1 MAPFRRPSDRVP
13 LQQRSASAAAA
24 TTVPMDDDPTDA
36 KQPVVEPTVPAADP
50 SRPRNSSKIS
60 PDARTNWLSWL
71 FFSWQTPLM
80 RLGYQ
85 RTLEMDDM
93 YLMSDE
99 LTADL
104 NCRELQKNWDLEV
117 ERFEAAKAARPAV
130 PETDA
135 LAGAD
140 AADASK
146 TDGEGAKST
155 KKTKKPEP
163 THPSLVRALWKT
175 YGFPW
180 ALTGIHYAIN
190 IASQVASPIVLQYLL
205 EYLAIEEIRHKGLP
219 APLQWA
225 GRGFLL
231 VLAIFLLQCVA
242 TMSNSLFFI
251 ASMRIGIQ
259 LRSALIAAIYS
270 KSLRL
275 SARARAT
282 DFNAGKVTNLIATD
296 TFRIDMFTPYIHV
309 LWTSPLTI
317 IIILALLIRSLG
329 PSALAGFALMAIF
342 TPIQGIVLKRL
353 SVYRKDGQVLTDQR
367 VKLINEMLQ
376 GVRIL
381 KLFGWEEKFV
391 DSIMDVREKELH
403 FVGRL
408 ASWRAAINGV
418 AQVIP
423 ALAAILVFAVYYA
436 TGNELTPSVVFSSLA
451 LFNQLR
457 LPLILAF
464 VVDSLVAC
472 NRIASLLYAEELTS
486 QPDFIDNASAPNAI
500 EIKHADFEWNE
511 GQTQIHSADLAIPR
525 GKLIAVCGAV
535 GSGKSSLL
543 SGIIGE
549 MRRTSGSVTISGRMG
564 YCPQQPWI
572 QNATLRDNV
581 LFGLPYNAERYQR
594 AIKLA
599 SLERDLR
606 QLDDGDQTEIGE
618 KGINLSGGQKARVN
632 LARAIY
638 FDPDIFLLD
647 DPLSAVDAHVGG
659 YLFNET
665 IAGALRDKTI
675 VLVTHALHFV
685 PKADYVVYLKD
696 GRIAE
701 QGTFQ
706 QLMEADGDF
715 AQQMKS
721 FGGLDHHSDSDAESA
736 QGSGSGSDETADL
749 TVAVAT
755 ATATPAAIAK
765 AKEASVPA
773 GLNAAANGKA
783 APHKLMQAEERM
795 AGAVDWS
802 VYMAY
807 FRATGGMLGVAII
820 LGVLIL
826 SQVFRVGND
835 LWLAAWTGRTFELSQ
850 GAYLGI
856 FFMWGVL
863 QAVSYVVNGMQVAY
877 AGVRAGRSLH
887 HAALLK
893 IMRSPMVFFETT
905 PLGRIINRFSK
916 DQDAMDNTLP
926 DSGRMFLGT
935 LAMTLSTF
943 VVMIVSTP
951 PFAGPLVP
959 LLVLYWFA
967 QKFYRASSRE
977 FKRLDSLS
985 RSPLYSQFSESL
997 TGIVTIRAY
1006 REQSRFAALNRV
1018 LIDNNNR
1025 PIYMQT
1031 CAQRW
1036 LSLRIEMIGNFL
1048 VFFAGLFGVTANG
1061 SISASLIGLSLS
1073 YALQITGVL
1082 NWCVR
1087 QAAEVEIQ
1095 MNSVERL
1102 DYYAEHLESEAP
1114 PVTDV
1119 RPAPEW
1125 PAHGEIELK
1134 NVTMAYRAD
1143 LDPVLKN
1150 VSLKIPAGF
1159 KAGIVGRTGAG
1170 KSTLIV
1176 ALFRLVELREGS
1188 ITIDGMDISQLGL
1201 ADLRQRLSI
1210 IPQDP
1215 VLFAGT
1221 VRSNLDRF
1229 GTASDAVLWEC
1240 LERAGLKNYVQSLD
1254 GKLDASVAENGEDMS
1269 VGQRQ
1274 LMCLARAMVKQSKIL
1289 IMDEATASVDLE
1301 TDALIQKAIRRDF
1314 AGATV
1319 ITIAHRLNTII
1330 DYDMIV
1336 QMDHGRVAEC
1346 GTPAELLARPD
1357 SMFAALVD
1365 ETGPTNAALLRRLAA
1380 EHRIELA

>member
-36 KQPVVEPTVPAADP
+36 KQPVVEPTTPTADL

-99 LTADL
+99 MTADL

-135 LAGAD
+135 LAGVD

-146 TDGEGAKST
+146 TAGEGTKST
-155 KKTKKPEP
+155 KKSKKPEP
-163 THPSLVRALWKT
+163 THPSLVRALWET
-175 YGFPW
+175 YGIPW
-180 ALTGIHYAIN
+180 ALTGIYYAIN

-219 APLQWA
+219 APSQWV

-242 TMSNSLFFI
+242 TMTNSLFFI

-353 SVYRKDGQVLTDQR
+353 SVYRKDGQILTDQR

-436 TGNELTPSVVFSSLA
+436 TGNELTASVVFSSLA

-457 LPLILAF
+457 LPLMFLPMSLAF
-464 VVDSLVAC
+464 VVDSLVAS
-472 NRIASLLYAEELTS
+472 NRIAALLYAEELSS
-486 QPDFIDNASAPNAI
+486 QPNFIDDASAPNAI
-500 EIKHADFEWNE
+500 EIKHADFEWNV
-511 GQTQIHSADLAIPR
+511 GQTQIHRAHLAIPR
-525 GKLIAVCGAV
+525 GKLVAVCGAV

-543 SGIIGE
+543 SGIVGE
-549 MRRTSGSVTISGRMG
+549 MRRTSGSVTIAGRMG

-606 QLDDGDQTEIGE
+606 QLDDSDQTEIGE

-665 IAGALRDKTI
+665 IAGRSARKELSCF
-675 VLVTHALHFV
+675 VTHALTFV
-685 PKADYVVYLKD
+685 PKADSL
-696 GRIAE
+696 
-701 QGTFQ
+701 
-706 QLMEADGDF
+706 
-715 AQQMKS
+715 
-721 FGGLDHHSDSDAESA
+721 
-736 QGSGSGSDETADL
+736 
-749 TVAVAT
+749 
-755 ATATPAAIAK
+755 
-765 AKEASVPA
+765 
-773 GLNAAANGKA
+773 
-783 APHKLMQAEERM
+783 
-795 AGAVDWS
+795 
-802 VYMAY
+802 
-807 FRATGGMLGVAII
+807 
-820 LGVLIL
+820 
-826 SQVFRVGND
+826 FRVGND

-856 FFMWGVL
+856 YFMWGVL
-863 QAVSYVVNGMQVAY
+863 QAVSYVINGMQVAY

-1188 ITIDGMDISQLGL
+1188 ITVDGMDISQLGL

-1215 VLFAGT
+1215 VLFAGS

-1346 GTPAELLARPD
+1346 GTPAELLTRPD

-1365 ETGPTNAALLRRLAA
+1365 ETGPTNAALLRRLAV
-1380 EHRIELA
+1380 ERRLELA